1 MTKNH
6 QFGWRTTLAFAI
18 FVVSIGWPI
27 LIPILPLLGVSATAI
42 AAFSGVMVVA
52 AELMLI
58 AGAAIAGKEGFAFIK
73 ATVFGFLRSYG
84 PPREVSRTRYT
95 IGLMMFAT
103 PIIFGWASPYFGHH
117 LPGFETS
124 PLIYAVAGDVLLLI
138 SLFVLGGAFWDKLRS
153 LFQPQ
158 CVCCHPKH
166 ADGFVVSPSSGT
178 AGKGRY

>member
-1 MTKNH
+1 MSDEQPQAT
-6 QFGWRTTLAFAI
+6 WRTKVAFAI
-18 FVVSIGWPI
+18 FLASIGWPV
-27 LIPILPLLGVSATAI
+27 LIPIFPALGMSTAAV

-58 AGAAIAGKEGFAFIK
+58 AGAAIAGKAGFAFIK

-95 IGLMMFAT
+95 IGLMMFAA

-124 PLIYAVAGDVLLLI
+124 PLIYAVAGDVLLMI

-153 LFQPQ
+153 LFRHDAYAIFPETPAGD
-158 CVCCHPKH
+158 VT
-166 ADGFVVSPSSGT
+166 SG
-178 AGKGRY
+178 R

>member
-1 MTKNH
+1 MCDE
-6 QFGWRTTLAFAI
+6 QPQASWRTKVGFAI
-18 FVVSIGWPI
+18 FVASIGWPI
-27 LIPILPLLGVSATAI
+27 LIPILLLMGVSTTAI

-58 AGAAIAGKEGFAFIK
+58 AGAAIAGNEGYAFIK

-103 PIIFGWASPYFGHH
+103 PIIFGWASPYFGHY
-117 LPGFETS
+117 LPSFETR
-124 PLIYAVAGDVLLLI
+124 PMIYAVAGDLLLLF

-153 LFQPQ
+153 LFQHNAYAIFPDTLG
-158 CVCCHPKH
+158 K
-166 ADGFVVSPSSGT
+166 DGES
-178 AGKGRY
+178 KQ